1 MVFYQQ
7 LHPMTQ
13 DLKQR
18 VKTLLLNYEDLQ
30 GIVLQKKV
38 VTLLDANIPY
48 YNWSGFYFMNNE
60 KQQLEIGPYAG
71 ALTDHITIPF
81 GKGICGQVAES
92 GTSFEVPD
100 VDQQDNY
107 LACSIDTKSEIV
119 VPMFLEEQLIGQID
133 IDSHSVDP
141 FTAEDHELLSWIA
154 GYVAQRL

>member
-1 MVFYQQ
+1 
-7 LHPMTQ
+7 MTQ
-13 DLKQR
+13 DLKQSLT
-18 VKTLLLNYEDLQ
+18 TLILNHDDLQ
-30 GIVLQKKV
+30 GVALQEKLV
-38 VTLLDANIPY
+38 ALLDSNIPY

-71 ALTDHITIPF
+71 AKTDHITIPF

-92 GTSFEVPD
+92 GISFEVPD
-100 VDQQDNY
+100 VEQQDNY

-119 VPMFLEEQLIGQID
+119 VPMFLREQLIGQID

-154 GYVAQRL
+154 AFVAKRL